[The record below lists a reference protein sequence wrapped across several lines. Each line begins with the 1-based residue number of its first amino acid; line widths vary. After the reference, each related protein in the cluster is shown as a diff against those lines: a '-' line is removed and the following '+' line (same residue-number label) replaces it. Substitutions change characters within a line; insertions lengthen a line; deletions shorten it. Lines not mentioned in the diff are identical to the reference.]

1 MEALAQARMWD
12 WRPLVVQTTPVEV
25 TTWNVKIYLLKSL
38 EIVPML
44 AQLGIQ
50 SIGEE
55 KAAKHTSFQS
65 LVFVELPR

>member
-1 MEALAQARMWD
+1 MWD

-50 SIGEE
+50 SIGKE
-55 KAAKHTSFQS
+55 KAAKHTSF
-65 LVFVELPR
+65 